1 MRAMV
6 LTHPAPIEERPLE
19 LCEIPVPEPGPGE
32 VRIRVSTCGVCHTD
46 LHIAEGDLPLS
57 KSPLILGHQIVGRVD
72 ALGPGT
78 GRFAPGTRVGVAW
91 LHWTCGEC
99 RYCLRGRENL
109 CEKALFTGYQVDGG
123 FAEYTLAPEAFVYP
137 IPEGFSD
144 EQAAPLLCGG
154 IIGYRAL
161 RLSEA
166 QPGDALGLYG
176 FGASA
181 HITIQVARHLGCK
194 VYVFTRA
201 EEHKRLARELG
212 ATWVGEAQDRPP
224 EPLNAAIVFAP
235 AGWIVPEALK
245 SLDKGGTVALAGI
258 HMSPIPE
265 MPYELI
271 YGERTVRSVANA
283 TREDGEELLRL
294 AAEIPVKTETE
305 VYKLEEANEVLLR
318 LKQRRVQGAAVLRIG
333 GT

>member
-1 MRAMV
+1 MRAMA
-6 LTHPAPIEERPLE
+6 LTCPAPIDEKPLE

-78 GRFAPGTRVGVAW
+78 GRFAPGARVGVAW

-99 RYCLRGRENL
+99 RYCQRGRENL
-109 CEKALFTGYQVDGG
+109 CEQALFTGYQVDGG
-123 FAEYTLAPEAFVYP
+123 FTEYTLAPEAFIYP

-144 EQAAPLLCGG
+144 EEAAPLLCGG

-181 HITIQVARHLGCK
+181 HITIQVARHLGCE
-194 VYVFTRA
+194 VYVFTRS
-201 EEHKRLARELG
+201 EEHKRLARKFG
-212 ATWVGEAQDRPP
+212 AVWVGEAQDRPP
-224 EPLNAAIVFAP
+224 EPLDAAIVFAP

-245 SLDKGGTVALAGI
+245 SLDKGGTLALAGI

-294 AAEIPVKTETE
+294 AAEIPVKTEIE
-305 VYKLEEANEVLLR
+305 VYKLEEANEVLWR
-318 LKQRRVQGAAVLRIG
+318 LKERRVQGAAVLRTG
-333 GT
+333 GA

>member
-6 LTHPAPIEERPLE
+6 LTHPAPIEEKPLE
-19 LCEIPVPEPGPGE
+19 LREVPLPEPGPGE

-46 LHIAEGDLPLS
+46 LHVAEGDLPLS

-78 GRFAPGTRVGVAW
+78 GRFAPGARVGVAW
-91 LHWTCGEC
+91 LHRTCGEC

-123 FAEYTLAPEAFVYP
+123 FAEYTLAPEAFIYP
-137 IPEGFSD
+137 IPEEFSD
-144 EQAAPLLCGG
+144 EEAAPLLCGG

-181 HITIQVARHLGCK
+181 HVTIQVARHLGCE

-212 ATWVGEAQDRPP
+212 AAWVGEAQDRPP

-265 MPYELI
+265 LEYKLL

-305 VYKLEEANEVLLR
+305 VYKLEEANEVLWR

-333 GT
+333 GA

>member
-6 LTHPAPIEERPLE
+6 LTCPAPIEEKPLE

-78 GRFAPGTRVGVAW
+78 GRFVPGARVGVAW

-99 RYCLRGRENL
+99 RYCQRGRENL
-109 CEKALFTGYQVDGG
+109 CEQALFTGYQVDGG
-123 FAEYTLAPEAFVYP
+123 FAEYTLAPEAFIYP

-144 EQAAPLLCGG
+144 EEAAPLLCGG

-181 HITIQVARHLGCK
+181 HITIQVARHLGCE
-194 VYVFTRA
+194 VYVFTRS
-201 EEHKRLARELG
+201 EEHKRLARKLG
-212 ATWVGEAQDRPP
+212 AVWVGEAQDRPP
-224 EPLNAAIVFAP
+224 EPLDAAIVFAP
-235 AGWIVPEALK
+235 AGWIVLEALK
-245 SLDKGGTVALAGI
+245 SLDKGGTLALAGI

-265 MPYELI
+265 MPYEFI
-271 YGERTVRSVANA
+271 YGERTVRSVSNA

-305 VYKLEEANEVLLR
+305 VYKLEEANEVLWR
-318 LKQRRVQGAAVLRIG
+318 LKERRVQGAAVLRTG
-333 GT
+333 GA

>member
-6 LTHPAPIEERPLE
+6 LTHPAPIEEKPLE
-19 LCEIPVPEPGPGE
+19 LREVPLPEPGPGE

-78 GRFAPGTRVGVAW
+78 GRFAPGARVGVAW

-144 EQAAPLLCGG
+144 EEAAPLLCGG

-181 HITIQVARHLGCK
+181 HITIQVARHLGCE

-333 GT
+333 GA

>member
-1 MRAMV
+1 MV
-6 LTHPAPIEERPLE
+6 LTHPVPIEERPLE
-19 LCEIPVPEPGPGE
+19 LCEISVPEPGPGE

-144 EQAAPLLCGG
+144 EEAAPLLCGG

-181 HITIQVARHLGCK
+181 HITIQVARHLGCE

-265 MPYELI
+265 LEYKLL

>member
-6 LTHPAPIEERPLE
+6 LTHPAPIEEKPLE
-19 LCEIPVPEPGPGE
+19 LREVPLPEPGPGE

-144 EQAAPLLCGG
+144 EEAAPLLCGG

-181 HITIQVARHLGCK
+181 HITIQVARHLGCE

-212 ATWVGEAQDRPP
+212 AAWVGEAQDRPP

-235 AGWIVPEALK
+235 AGWIVPEALR
-245 SLDKGGTVALAGI
+245 SLDRGGTLALAGI

-265 MPYELI
+265 LEYKLL

-333 GT
+333 GA

>member
-6 LTHPAPIEERPLE
+6 LTHPAPIEEKPLE
-19 LCEIPVPEPGPGE
+19 LREVPLPEPGPGE

-46 LHIAEGDLPLS
+46 LHVAEGDLPLS
-57 KSPLILGHQIVGRVD
+57 KTPLVLGHQIVDRVD

-78 GRFAPGTRVGVAW
+78 GRFAAGARVGVAW
-91 LHWTCGEC
+91 LHRTCGEC

-144 EQAAPLLCGG
+144 EEAAPLLCGG

-166 QPGDALGLYG
+166 QPGDVLGLYG

-212 ATWVGEAQDRPP
+212 AAWVGEAQDRPP

-305 VYKLEEANEVLLR
+305 VYKLEEANEVLWR
-318 LKQRRVQGAAVLRIG
+318 LKERRVQGAAVLRIG
-333 GT
+333 GA

>member
-6 LTHPAPIEERPLE
+6 LTHPAPIEEKPLE
-19 LCEIPVPEPGPGE
+19 LREVPLPEPGPGE

-46 LHIAEGDLPLS
+46 LHVAEGDLPLS
-57 KSPLILGHQIVGRVD
+57 KTPLVLGHQIVGRVD
-72 ALGPGT
+72 ALGPGA
-78 GRFAPGTRVGVAW
+78 GRFAPGARVGVAW
-91 LHWTCGEC
+91 LHRTCGEC

-144 EQAAPLLCGG
+144 EEAAPLLCGG

-181 HITIQVARHLGCK
+181 HITIQVARHLGCE

-212 ATWVGEAQDRPP
+212 AAWVGEAQDRPP

-235 AGWIVPEALK
+235 AGWIVPEALR
-245 SLDKGGTVALAGI
+245 SLDRGGTLALAGI

-265 MPYELI
+265 LEYKLL

-294 AAEIPVKTETE
+294 AAEIPVKTEIE
-305 VYKLEEANEVLLR
+305 VYKLEEANEVLWR
-318 LKQRRVQGAAVLRIG
+318 LKERRVRGAAVLRIG